1 MSQTV
6 KIDLNVLDSKGSL
19 KARKRESDDLNASLE
34 TGRKLATGTRTGSQA
49 AAAAFRGEG
58 TEYGR
63 ARGSMG
69 ATGAG
74 ARDFA
79 NQAQGLGGL
88 VRLYATYAANLFAVT
103 AAFNALRE
111 AMNTT
116 NMVEGL
122 NQLGA
127 ASGVAMGNL
136 AKQFTAVSGGA
147 ISLRESM
154 EATAKAVSSGL
165 SQAQFLKL
173 GEVAKQASQALG
185 INMSDAVSRLT
196 RGITKLE
203 PELLDELGIF
213 TKVGKAT
220 EDYAR
225 SVGKAVTSL
234 TDFERR
240 QAFANAVLA
249 EGAQKF
255 GEISIPTNPYD
266 KLLANLK
273 NIGQQILELI
283 NRVLTPFVSLLSSS
297 PTALTAVIG
306 GLAALVVKQAIPAI
320 GEYRAGLKSAAEDAK
335 NFAEARAAA
344 ANEAL
349 KRVRLAKQ
357 QEIKA
362 EKDALAEIRTA
373 QVDAAEQR
381 LKAVSKRN
389 LSKSVQEILRKEDIF
404 SITEKDIALL
414 DKLGG
419 KTTKVSAA
427 YKELAEAIKAAQAA
441 NNSYLAT
448 EKELEK
454 KLNKAPGMFSAA
466 GIAAARAESA
476 RRSAA
481 SKQIISQASED
492 AAVEGFTAALSN
504 LVTNIKTEKLGS
516 VRGIFTGIAG
526 AASAATTAIT
536 GILSVLSGFLGW
548 IGVAIGVYQTL
559 NGWLS
564 KNSEETQK
572 FADALG
578 NTSEAAKAATATA
591 TKFQDAISI
600 QSLLSKSAAFDSVAD
615 SLAGLTAQLE
625 KADAKASRWDRLIDS
640 LLIPFGEDLKSEFSR
655 VVPEAVKAGLSSI
668 SDTALRAQ
676 TEKQLQSIL
685 GVKEFTEEAINS
697 IDSSKIIDKFKEVQ
711 KVFDNVKKSS
721 ETALGPLRGIKDGFK
736 DLNDNYTALVNTLKN
751 EDPMAKFA
759 RSLASQS
766 ELLAEAFKSPISA
779 VATLKD
785 ILEDTSKIRM
795 FPPEAQASIISAAGE
810 ITKAY
815 QEVLNAQK
823 EIASAR
829 DLIKAGDTSK
839 EGISKQ
845 TQEVLLRV
853 RLEGEGKLAAATDRL
868 TAANEKIAAIQAELG
883 RATASAFASA
893 FQKLEAPL
901 VAAMA
906 KGSVQIQ
913 KTLLDKLPKTAETA
927 RLQADLDIQMISI
940 QRQQL
945 SAIYEQ
951 VKSTDLLRLSNER
964 LALEAKKASIEAA
977 PNQDQITRREAS
989 RIGGEIEKI
998 RATEQAVSSNTL
1010 ASAVRSGKIAGTG
1023 DTLAMLQR
1031 ELDFRTKVQ
1040 DLVTQEQMARLN
1052 GIFAETEAKIS
1063 GIQKEIQLRKQ
1074 AVDLDE
1080 KQFVQSAEFL
1090 SSSIVLQQERVA
1102 EFKREQAEL
1111 ELSNQLLEKSKAIE
1125 IANIALQEAKI
1136 KGTPKLRD
1144 AAEKALEFSVK
1155 EYLNVYNTGIQA
1167 EKIRVTTQ
1175 DRVNLQERLTQELER
1190 QKILQ
1195 EIERTRQQGVVAL
1208 QLSSLEYQDRELQLR
1223 SELGL
1228 VTEKDAQAQK
1238 FVLEQQRAQIA
1249 LEEVLL
1255 DISRSRNDALS
1266 DWTKRFVA
1274 NGQVLSD
1281 SLQQERDDILTNAQ
1295 LRTDQA
1301 KADFDAK
1308 TRLLELDRYSN
1319 SEQVRLAKDY
1329 ANVFKNS
1336 IDGLTDA
1343 FLEFAKTGKS
1353 SFKDLANS
1361 IISDLVRIT
1370 LRAQLSNIFENM
1382 LGKGWQGTG
1391 GGWLSKLFNFGNS
1404 TGQLDNPFKGMSDSA
1419 VSSALAGLP
1428 GQAKGGVWNYGVQK
1442 FAKGGMFTN
1451 SIVDS
1456 PTLFKFAKGTGL
1468 MGEAGPEAIMPLKRD
1483 ANGNLGV
1490 RAGGGNVEVV
1500 VNNYST
1506 AQAETR
1512 ETTDSRGN
1520 RRIEVVVGELV
1531 AGEVSRTGSQTQ
1543 QAFMNT
1549 FGTRPALARR

>member
-1 MSQTV
+1 MAQE
-6 KIDLNVLDSKGSL
+6 IDVNLRVLDKGQTI
-19 KARKRESDDLNASLE
+19 KARKKDSDELNASLE
-34 TGRKLATGTRTGSQA
+34 KGRQLATGTKAGSRA
-49 AAAAFRGEG
+49 AAASFSPTMETA
-58 TEYGR
+58 EYGR

-69 ATGAG
+69 ATGAS

-136 AKQFTAVSGGA
+136 AKQFAAASGGA

-173 GEVAKQASQALG
+173 GQVAKQASQALG

-266 KLLANLK
+266 KLLASLK
-273 NIGQQILELI
+273 NIGQQILELV

-306 GLAALVVKQAIPAI
+306 ALATLVVRQAIPAI
-320 GEYRAGLKSAAEDAK
+320 GEYRAQLRSAAEASRELAQARSEAAK
-335 NFAEARAAA
+335 KALEARDKEILAAKDLKA
-344 ANEAL
+344 ELQTQKIDVAQKAL
-349 KRVRLAKQ
+349 ESAQAGRIRKDVRKILEKTPLDVTDNDLAK
-357 QEIKA
+357 
-362 EKDALAEIRTA
+362 
-373 QVDAAEQR
+373 
-381 LKAVSKRN
+381 
-389 LSKSVQEILRKEDIF
+389 
-404 SITEKDIALL
+404 L
-414 DKLGG
+414 DKLGEKL
-419 KTTKVSAA
+419 KTQNNVYVQLST
-427 YKELAEAIKAAQAA
+427 AIKQARDANLDYIKTAAEVERQQARG
-441 NNSYLAT
+441 
-448 EKELEK
+448 
-454 KLNKAPGMFSAA
+454 PGMLSAA
-466 GIAAARAESA
+466 GIAAARAEAA
-476 RRSAA
+476 RRAAA
-481 SKQIISQASED
+481 SKQVISQASED
-492 AAVEGFTAALSN
+492 AAIQGFSTALSN
-504 LVTNIKTEKLGS
+504 LITNIKTEKLGS
-516 VRGIFTGIAG
+516 VRSIFTGIAG
-526 AASAATTAIT
+526 AVSAAATTIT
-536 GILSVLSGFLGW
+536 GVLSVLSRFLGW
-548 IGVAIGVYQTL
+548 IGFAIGLYQTL

-572 FADALG
+572 FGESLNSTA
-578 NTSEAAKAATATA
+578 EAAKAAAAT
-591 TKFQDAISI
+591 TQKFQDTLSVQA
-600 QSLLSKSAAFDSVAD
+600 LLAKSAAFDSVAE
-615 SLAGLTAQLE
+615 SLAGLTSQLE
-625 KADAKASRWDRLIDS
+625 KADMKASRWDRLIDS

-655 VVPEAVKAGLSSI
+655 VVPEAIKAGLGSI
-668 SDTALRAQ
+668 SDTQLRSQ

-685 GVKEFTEEAINS
+685 GIKEFTAEAINS
-697 IDSSKIIDKFKEVQ
+697 IDSSKIVDKFKEVQ
-711 KVFDNVKKSS
+711 KVFDTVKKTS
-721 ETALGPLRGIKDGFK
+721 ETALGPLRGVKDGFK
-736 DLNDNYTALVNTLKN
+736 DLSDNYTALVNTLKN

-759 RSLASQS
+759 RSLATQS
-766 ELLAEAFKSPISA
+766 ELLSEVFKSPIAA
-779 VATLKD
+779 VASLRD

-795 FPPEAQASIISAAGE
+795 FPPEAQASIISAAGQ

-815 QEVLNAQK
+815 QEVLDAQR

-829 DLIKAGDTSK
+829 DLIRAGDTSK

-868 TAANEKIAAIQAELG
+868 TAANEKVAAIQAELG
-883 RATASAFASA
+883 RATANAFASA

-901 VAAMA
+901 LAAIS

-913 KTLLDKLPKTAETA
+913 KTLVDKLPKTIETA
-927 RLQADLDIQMISI
+927 KLQTDLDIQMIGI
-940 QRQQL
+940 QRQQI

-964 LALEAKKASIEAA
+964 LALEAQKTKLESD
-977 PNQDQITRREAS
+977 PYSDQVSRREAS
-989 RIGGEIEKI
+989 RIGSEIEKI
-998 RATEQAVSSNTL
+998 RATEQAISSNTL

-1023 DTLAMLQR
+1023 DTMSMVQR
-1031 ELDFRTKVQ
+1031 ELDFRTKIQ
-1040 DLVTQEQMARLN
+1040 DLITQEQMARLN
-1052 GIFAETEAKIS
+1052 GVFAETEAKIS
-1063 GIQKEIQLRKQ
+1063 GIQKEIELRKQ
-1074 AVDLDE
+1074 VIDLDE
-1080 KQFVQSAEFL
+1080 KQFLQSTEFL
-1090 SSSIVLQQERVA
+1090 SSSLVLQQERVA
-1102 EFKREQAEL
+1102 EFKREQAQL
-1111 ELSNQLLEKSKAIE
+1111 ELSTKLLEKSKAIE

-1136 KGTPKLRD
+1136 SRNPKLLE
-1144 AAEKALEFSVK
+1144 AAQKGLDLAIK
-1155 EYLNVYNTGIQA
+1155 EYLNLYNNDILAQ
-1167 EKIRVTTQ
+1167 KIKVTTQ
-1175 DRVNLQERLTQELER
+1175 DRVNLQEKLTQEMER
-1190 QKILQ
+1190 QKVLQ
-1195 EIERTRQQGVVAL
+1195 EIERTRQQGVLAT
-1208 QLSSLEYQDRELQLR
+1208 QLASLEYRDRDLQLR
-1223 SELGL
+1223 TELGL
-1228 VTEKDAQAQK
+1228 ISEKDAQTQK
-1238 FVLEQQRAQIA
+1238 FVIEQQRAQLA
-1249 LEEVLL
+1249 LEEALL
-1255 DISRSRNDALS
+1255 EVSRNRNDALS

-1281 SLQQERDDILTNAQ
+1281 SLRQERDGIITNAQ

-1308 TRLLELDRYSN
+1308 IKLLELDRYSN
-1319 SEQVRLAKDY
+1319 SEQVKLLKDY

-1343 FLEFAKTGKS
+1343 FVEFARTGKL
-1353 SFKDLANS
+1353 SFKELANS
-1361 IISDLVRIT
+1361 IIADLVRIA
-1370 LRAQLSNIFENM
+1370 LRAQLTNVFENM
-1382 LGKGWQGTG
+1382 FGKGWQGSGSSWLGKILGIGFGAASGTNVPFSTTQAGYANTG
-1391 GGWLSKLFNFGNS
+1391 
-1404 TGQLDNPFKGMSDSA
+1404 PM
-1419 VSSALAGLP
+1419 GLVY
-1428 GQAKGGVWNYGVQK
+1428 AKGGAFDHGVEK

-1468 MGEAGPEAIMPLKRD
+1468 MGEAGPEAIMPLQRD

-1490 RAGGGNVEVV
+1490 RSNGGGNVEVV

-1506 AQAETR
+1506 AQATTS

-1520 RRIEVVVGELV
+1520 RRIEVVVGEMV
-1531 AGEVSRTGSQTQ
+1531 AGEVARTGSQTQ

-1549 FGTRPALARR
+1549 FGSRPALARR